1 MASAFLHSRNEPRSS
16 DINKFSNNSKLN
28 FTGLENITSPNP
40 SPNPNPN
47 PNCSHFFIGN
57 TSRDVIWKN
66 REQRPAS
73 APPGVAFNGSSMN
86 SAPVNYRYITF
97 RLGSYTRRELKE
109 LKKRL
114 ISDLERVRTLRHW
127 MCSTPVPKS
136 NYHPPQMELPTAPEV
151 ALKGNERQ
159 KSAVGQKRT
168 KPAPAIRDTKKQCGR
183 VKNNVQR
190 SKVVMRKCGQI
201 LAKLMKHKHGW
212 VFNTPVDAVALKLYD
227 YHSIITNPMD
237 LGTIKSKLAKN
248 EYESPLA
255 FASDVRLTFQNAM
268 VYNGKGS
275 GVFLMAERL
284 LLLFEDMFNQT
295 PQKTVGDQA
304 KKKQNRS
311 GKVPVL
317 VEKPVSDVGVAL
329 ETLPVSNVT
338 TTSNQLDPQ
347 VAVLKKSVN
356 LGKPKPMAM
365 EMPMVRDVNKRVMT
379 AEEKSELAGSLL
391 NLQLGPEGMDQIM
404 GIIKKGVLGVEHEGD
419 EIELDLGVLDDET
432 LWELHSFIGS
442 CSCKKAATSNMNTN
456 LVSCV
461 QANNC
466 AGSKAVVGEEEGRKK
481 DGGEEDIDIGEDE
494 IAVSNFPC
502 VEIEKDGV
510 NGGSGSSSSCSSSSD
525 SSSSSSGSGS
535 GSGSSSGNSCN
546 EEE

>member
-16 DINKFSNNSKLN
+16 DISKFTNNTKLN
-28 FTGLENITSPNP
+28 FTRLENITSPNP
-40 SPNPNPN
+40 NPNPN
-47 PNCSHFFIGN
+47 PSHFFIGN

-66 REQRPAS
+66 REQRPS
-73 APPGVAFNGSSMN
+73 STPPGVAFTGSSIN
-86 SAPVNYRYITF
+86 SAPVNSHGYRYITF

-114 ISDLERVRTLRHW
+114 ISDLERVRALSHW
-127 MCSTPVPKS
+127 VCSTPVPKKS
-136 NYHPPQMELPTAPEV
+136 YHPPQLELPTAPEV
-151 ALKGNERQ
+151 ALKGKERQ

-168 KPAPAIRDTKKQCGR
+168 KPAPSIRDTKKQCGR

-212 VFNTPVDAVALKLYD
+212 VFNNPVDAAAMKLYD

-248 EYESPLA
+248 EYESPFA

-295 PQKTVGDQA
+295 PQKTLGNQA
-304 KKKQNRS
+304 KKQNRS
-311 GKVPVL
+311 AKVSVL
-317 VEKPVSDVGVAL
+317 VEKPVSNGGVAL
-329 ETLPVSNVT
+329 EIPVSNVT
-338 TTSNQLDPQ
+338 TS
-347 VAVLKKSVN
+347 KSAI

-365 EMPMVRDVNKRVMT
+365 AMAMDRDAKKPVMT

-391 NLQLGPEGMDQIM
+391 NLQLGPEGMDEIM

-442 CSCKKAATSNMNTN
+442 SCKKAATTSNMNTN
-456 LVSCV
+456 LGSCV

-466 AGSKAVVGEEEGRKK
+466 AGSKVEEEGRKRERER
-481 DGGEEDIDIGEDE
+481 DGGEEDIDIGEE
-494 IAVSNFPC
+494 EMGVSNFPC
-502 VEIEKDGV
+502 LEIEKDGV
-510 NGGSGSSSSCSSSSD
+510 NGGGGSSSCSSSSD
-525 SSSSSSGSGS
+525 SSSSSSSDS

-546 EEE
+546 EE